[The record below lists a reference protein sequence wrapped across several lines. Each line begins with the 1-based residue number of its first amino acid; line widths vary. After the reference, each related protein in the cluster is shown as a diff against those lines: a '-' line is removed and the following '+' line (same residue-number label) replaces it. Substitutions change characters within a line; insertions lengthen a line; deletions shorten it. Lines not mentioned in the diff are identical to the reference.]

1 LVFKNVNY
9 GSETVTPTDVPTGE
23 LDENDNPIT
32 ESIKI
37 TELSAQQLMSVV
49 RGKFEATTASGA
61 TDASVKISIDANYSL
76 GDGEDKFV
84 GTGSTITIYT
94 TQGGVNIPLST
105 IKVVVKGD
113 VTGDGVIDVL
123 DLMVVELSAN
133 GYTSVTG
140 VYNLA
145 GDLSEDGTV
154 GAADFQ
160 SVLNK
165 AFGK

>member
-1 LVFKNVNY
+1 M
-9 GSETVTPTDVPTGE
+9 
-23 LDENDNPIT
+23 
-32 ESIKI
+32 SI
-37 TELSAQQLMSVV
+37 V

-61 TDASVKISIDANYSL
+61 TDTSVKISIDANYSL

-84 GTGSTITIYT
+84 GTGSTITIYS

-154 GAADFQ
+154 DAADFQ
-160 SVLNK
+160 SVVNK

>member
-1 LVFKNVNY
+1 
-9 GSETVTPTDVPTGE
+9 
-23 LDENDNPIT
+23 
-32 ESIKI
+32 
-37 TELSAQQLMSVV
+37 MSVV
-49 RGKFEATTASGA
+49 RAKFEATTASGA

-145 GDLSEDGTV
+145 GDLSEDGVV

-160 SVLNK
+160 SVVNK